1 MMAYLESLNSVMM
14 QTISCNTRFNVS
26 LVCLVLISVPS
37 QSAVRKDHPWM
48 KLVDPGPW
56 YRLPPAPAPST
67 HSRCCPATF
76 NPFLEDDEDE
86 SKDEE
91 VLIEDPSIM

>member
-1 MMAYLESLNSVMM
+1 
-14 QTISCNTRFNVS
+14 
-26 LVCLVLISVPS
+26 
-37 QSAVRKDHPWM
+37 M

-56 YRLPPAPAPST
+56 YRLPPTPSA
-67 HSRCCPATF
+67 HSRHCPATF

-91 VLIEDPSIM
+91 VQNEDQIQLRIMWPAGPHKTALKSLFILNSTRFNIHILSYIDIDNKPCNEM